1 MSVVG
6 GPRWDSIKFTV
17 YFVWEKGKHS
27 KFKAKNVQTRVVVVF
42 VVLIVIYNK
51 PGVILNVSYIYF
63 VILEQIF
70 H

>member
-6 GPRWDSIKFTV
+6 GPKWDSTKLLV

-27 KFKAKNVQTRVVVVF
+27 KFKTKNVQTRVVVVF

-51 PGVILNVSYIYF
+51 PGRVVIITWGNF
-63 VILEQIF
+63 
-70 H
+70 